1 MKRDHRMSGLTK
13 QEQSVIVLRDAD
25 SIVAAVRAALDGAAP
40 EERPGLERALEI
52 VEDAS
57 ATTYEDQQA
66 RWVRQRLDAAGVT
79 GPADSIPAIKALRE
93 AAPGLSL
100 KSAVDLAKT
109 TRSAESARRGA

>member
-1 MKRDHRMSGLTK
+1 MFGLTK

-25 SIVAAVRAALDGAAP
+25 SIVAAVRAALDRATP
-40 EERPGLERALEI
+40 EERPGLQRALEI

-57 ATTYEDQQA
+57 ASTHEDLEA

>member
-1 MKRDHRMSGLTK
+1 MFGLAK
-13 QEQSVIVLRDAD
+13 QEQSVIVVRDAD
-25 SIVAAVRAALDGAAP
+25 GIVAAVRAALDRAAP

-57 ATTYEDQQA
+57 ATTYEDLQA

-79 GPADSIPAIKALRE
+79 GTADSVPAIKALRE

-109 TRSAESARRGA
+109 TRSAESLRRGA

>member
-1 MKRDHRMSGLTK
+1 MFGFGK

-25 SIVAAVRAALDGAAP
+25 GIEAAVRAALDRATP

-52 VEDAS
+52 VGDAS
-57 ATTYEDQQA
+57 AAAYEDLQA
-66 RWVRQRLDAAGVT
+66 QWVRQRLDAAGVT

-100 KSAVDLAKT
+100 RSAVDLARTTKT
-109 TRSAESARRGA
+109 AESARRGA

>member
-1 MKRDHRMSGLTK
+1 MFGIGK
-13 QEQSVIVLRDAD
+13 QERSVLVVRDAD
-25 SIVAAVRAALDGAAP
+25 GIEAAVRDALDRATP

-52 VEDAS
+52 VAEAS
-57 ATTYEDQQA
+57 AATYEELQA
-66 RWVRQRLDAAGVT
+66 QWVRQRLDAAGVQ